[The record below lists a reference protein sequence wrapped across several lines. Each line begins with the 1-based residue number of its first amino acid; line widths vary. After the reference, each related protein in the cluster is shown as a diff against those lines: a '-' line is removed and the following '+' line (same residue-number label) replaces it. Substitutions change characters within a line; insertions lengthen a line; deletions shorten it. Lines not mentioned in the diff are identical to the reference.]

1 MPCSTRINTNTD
13 TDITAHR
20 PRSEHHPPYNAMV
33 ARLLTAKE
41 VSNNPKALQAILE
54 EGEKLL
60 KQGVWDIT
68 TVSVETVLKMLSD
81 LRRCTSHD
89 FSYLFRKGQ

>member
-1 MPCSTRINTNTD
+1 MPCSAGRNTKTD
-13 TDITAHR
+13 TDITTHR

-41 VSNNPKALQAILE
+41 VNDNPKALQAILE

-68 TVSVETVLKMLSD
+68 TVRE
-81 LRRCTSHD
+81 RRDVITD
-89 FSYLFRKGQ
+89 ATYQA